1 MKLKRTGVSVNYVFP
16 VIFIL
21 FFLISF
27 SALSQTD
34 TTSVE
39 DKGPWKMEG
48 LFSFNLAEST
58 YSNWV
63 AGGKN
68 QVTTITIIKPLLTF
82 DNNKWHWVTELDLR
96 HGMQKI
102 GSDKP
107 TKSHD
112 VLRFETKLGRRIS
125 KKWNF
130 SGFYSLNTQGRPSYE
145 DDILKSTFMSP
156 GYTNLNLGFDYIG
169 TKNLSIYM
177 SPVNLRSTYVL
188 NDSLSAR
195 GEYGVNPGSFVNMRL
210 GPSLLFTYKG
220 EIFKNVLADT
230 KLGYFQDALDGL
242 GDPVINWDGIIS
254 IKLNKYFATVFTFA
268 VFYDEDSMS
277 DVKDANGKVV
287 GQKAY
292 VQFKQSFGFGINY
305 NW

>member
-1 MKLKRTGVSVNYVFP
+1 
-16 VIFIL
+16 
-21 FFLISF
+21 
-27 SALSQTD
+27 
-34 TTSVE
+34 VE
-39 DKGPWKMEG
+39 EKGPWKIEG
-48 LFSFNLAEST
+48 LFTFNLAEST
-58 YSNWV
+58 YSNWA

-68 QVTTITIIKPLLTF
+68 QVTTLTIIKPLLTF
-82 DNNKWHWVTELDLR
+82 DNQKWHWVTELDVR

-112 VLRFETKLGRRIS
+112 VLRMETKLGKRIS

-145 DDILKSTFMSP
+145 DDVLKSTFMSP

-177 SPVNLRSTYVL
+177 SPANLRSTYVL

-195 GEYGVNPGSFVNMRL
+195 GEYGVKPGAFVNMRF

-220 EIFKNVLADT
+220 EIFKNVVADT

-268 VFYDEDSMS
+268 VFYDEDSMA
-277 DVKDANGKVV
+277 DVKDAYGNVI

-292 VQFKQSFGFGINY
+292 IQFKQTFGFGINY
-305 NW
+305 HW